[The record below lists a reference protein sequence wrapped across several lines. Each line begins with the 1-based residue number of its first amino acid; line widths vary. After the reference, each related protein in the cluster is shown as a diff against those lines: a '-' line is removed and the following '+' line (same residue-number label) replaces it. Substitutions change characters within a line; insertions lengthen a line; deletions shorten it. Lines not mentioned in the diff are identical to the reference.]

1 MLNAEP
7 VRKRRLY
14 EEVVEQIEAAIVD
27 GSLKPGDFLPAE
39 RDLCERFEV
48 SRTAIREA
56 LFALQT
62 SGLIELV
69 NGRRA
74 RVVEPTAERLIEELS
89 GPARF
94 VLSRPERLRQLQEA
108 RMLFEAFL
116 ARVAARSATADQ
128 IATIEAALDANGKT
142 IGDPEAFVRT
152 NMDFHLAIAK
162 VSQNVFVDSLHT
174 AVQAWLAE
182 HRRVAVQQQ
191 GSAERAFARHVEIL
205 DAIRAGDPEKA
216 EAAMTAHLQESIDA
230 YWAVME

>member
-1 MLNAEP
+1 
-7 VRKRRLY
+7 
-14 EEVVEQIEAAIVD
+14 
-27 GSLKPGDFLPAE
+27 
-39 RDLCERFEV
+39 
-48 SRTAIREA
+48 
-56 LFALQT
+56 
-62 SGLIELV
+62 
-69 NGRRA
+69 
-74 RVVEPTAERLIEELS
+74 EPTAERLIEELS

-216 EAAMTAHLQESIDA
+216 E
-230 YWAVME
+230 